1 MEQLLTLPPTFSWD
15 ENYGTPI
22 AKFMRQWVDSIN
34 KGFPKK
40 PQNLNVHEVKEKSYR
55 VFVPV
60 DFNGLFAPHEIAVP
74 TYLGLSTHWLLEYVL
89 CTWACLDSQI
99 RQGLKT
105 EIFESIVDDI
115 AQYITDSMVVP
126 NQNLMGILSHHSEHL
141 VQMCVR
147 IHAAL
152 CQTLN
157 PIIDGGERYTLLAAN
172 VEQVCDKHIV
182 VLLTYDDRYGGQ
194 DWQLTNVQPL
204 SPHTE
209 FVPILRKIC
218 SGEEVKPGETK
229 VVLSESMS
237 ITRGVNGPPSYE
249 NTSRIELA
257 IQNPPAIE
265 YKDENGNVWM
275 RELFFP
281 TVTL

>member
-1 MEQLLTLPPTFSWD
+1 MEQLLTLPPTFSFD
-15 ENYGTPI
+15 ENYGNPLS
-22 AKFMRQWVDSIN
+22 KFMRQWADSIN

-40 PQNLNVHEVKEKSYR
+40 PQSLNVHEVKEKSYR

-60 DFNGLFAPHEIAVP
+60 DFNGLFAPHEVAVP
-74 TYLGLSTHWLLEYVL
+74 TYIGLSPQWLLEYVL

-99 RQGLKT
+99 RQGLNS

-115 AQYITDSMVVP
+115 AQYLTDSMVTA
-126 NQNLMGILSHHSEHL
+126 NQNLMGMLSHHSEHL

-147 IHAAL
+147 IHGAL
-152 CQTLN
+152 CHTLN

-182 VLLTYDDRYGGQ
+182 VLLTYDDRCGGQ

-209 FVPILRKIC
+209 FVPILRKI
-218 SGEEVKPGETK
+218 SAGEEVKSGEIK
-229 VVLSESMS
+229 VVFSDHMS
-237 ITRGVNGPPSYE
+237 ISRGVDGPVSYDK
-249 NTSRIELA
+249 TSRFEA
-257 IQNPPAIE
+257 A
-265 YKDENGNVWM
+265 M
-275 RELFFP
+275 SFP
-281 TVTL
+281 KK